1 LLSFDFGIRLMWK
14 KGVKYMHFS
23 PRFEWLGMVFDIP
36 TMIMIVVTSLVVLL
50 LVTGLSRN
58 LTAGVPKGAQNL
70 MEWIVDFVYGIAG
83 GFMKPKRAATFVTL
97 GVTLFLYIFI
107 GNQLGLLFN
116 VNTSHHHISDRFM
129 DMLTVSTSPEAK
141 EEKVH
146 HIQEEMANPNG
157 HGVVVAWWKSPTAA
171 PSVTFALALIV
182 LLYSHYL
189 GIRKSFTH
197 WLKHTFLNPIHIL
210 EEFII
215 KPLTLPLR
223 LFGNIF
229 AGEVLIAFLL
239 AVGIFGSIPLFLWLG
254 YSVFVGSVQAFIFT
268 TLTMVYISQQV
279 NEDH

>member
-1 LLSFDFGIRLMWK
+1 
-14 KGVKYMHFS
+14 VKNVHHTL
-23 PRFEWLGMVFDIP
+23 RFEWLGMVFDIP
-36 TMIMIVVTSLVVLL
+36 TIIMILVTSLLVLL
-50 LVTGLSRN
+50 LVVGLTRN
-58 LTAGVPKGAQNL
+58 LTTGVPKGAQNL
-70 MEWIVDFVYGIAG
+70 MEWIVDFVSGIAG
-83 GFMKPKRAATFVTL
+83 GFMKPQTAAKFVTL
-97 GVTLFLYIFI
+97 GVTLFLYIFL

-116 VNTSHHHISDRFM
+116 VNTAHHNTADQKVSEQVI
-129 DMLTVSTSPEAK
+129 DMLTVSGTPEAEMQK
-141 EEKVH
+141 REQILEELNSTDPH
-146 HIQEEMANPNG
+146 S
-157 HGVVVAWWKSPTAA
+157 HGVVISWWKSPTAA
-171 PSVTFALALIV
+171 PSVTFALAFVV
-182 LLYSHYL
+182 LLYSHIL
-189 GIRKSFTH
+189 GIRKSFVG

-279 NEDH
+279 NDHH

>member
-1 LLSFDFGIRLMWK
+1 
-14 KGVKYMHFS
+14 MHNS
-23 PRFEWLGMVFDIP
+23 LRFEWLGMAFDIS
-36 TMIMIVVTSLVVLL
+36 TILMILVTSLVVLL
-50 LVTGLSRN
+50 LCIGLTRN
-58 LTAGVPKGAQNL
+58 LTSATPGGAQNV
-70 MEWIVDFVYGIAG
+70 MEWIVDFVTGITKSYITPKKAAG
-83 GFMKPKRAATFVTL
+83 FVSL
-97 GVTLFLYIFI
+97 SLTLFLYIFL

-116 VNTSHHHISDRFM
+116 VNTAHHNLPGQEVSEKVK
-129 DMLTVSTSPEAK
+129 DMLTLSTDEQTKAAKMAKLEEELNSPD
-141 EEKVH
+141 
-146 HIQEEMANPNG
+146 G
-157 HGVVVAWWKSPTAA
+157 HGAEIGWWKSPTAT

-182 LLYSHYL
+182 LLYAHYL
-189 GIRKSFTH
+189 GIKKSFGG

-239 AVGIFGSIPLFLWLG
+239 SVGIFGSIPLFIWLG

-268 TLTMVYISQQV
+268 TLAMVYISQQV

>member
-1 LLSFDFGIRLMWK
+1 
-14 KGVKYMHFS
+14 MHYS
-23 PRFEWLGMVFDIP
+23 LRFEWLGMVFDIS
-36 TMIMIVVTSLVVLL
+36 TILMILVTSLVVLFMCIGM
-50 LVTGLSRN
+50 TRK
-58 LTAGVPKGAQNL
+58 LTSATPGGTQNV
-70 MEWIVDFVYGIAG
+70 MEWIVDFVTGITKSYITPKKAAG
-83 GFMKPKRAATFVTL
+83 FVSL
-97 GVTLFLYIFI
+97 ALTLFLYIFL

-116 VNTSHHHISDRFM
+116 VNTAHHNSHGQEVSQGFI
-129 DMLTVSTSPEAK
+129 DMLTVSTSNEMK
-141 EEKVH
+141 QQKLEKVT
-146 HIQEEMANPNG
+146 EELNSTDPHA
-157 HGVVVAWWKSPTAA
+157 HGVVISWWKSPTAT

-189 GIRKSFTH
+189 GIKKSFGG

-239 AVGIFGSIPLFLWLG
+239 SVGIFGSIPLFIWLG

-268 TLTMVYISQQV
+268 TLAMVYLSQQV

>member
-1 LLSFDFGIRLMWK
+1 
-14 KGVKYMHFS
+14 MHFS
-23 PRFEWLGMVFDIP
+23 PRIDVFGMVFDIP
-36 TMIMIVVTSLVVLL
+36 TIIMIVVTSLIVFL
-50 LVTGLSRN
+50 LVAGLSRN

-70 MEWIVDFVYGIAG
+70 MEWIVDFVHGIAG
-83 GFMKPKRAATFVTL
+83 GFMKPKMAATMVTL

-107 GNQLGLLFN
+107 GNQLGLILN

-129 DMLTVSTSPEAK
+129 EMLTVSTSPEA
-141 EEKVH
+141 EEQKRH
-146 HIQEEMANPNG
+146 HIQEELANPNG

-182 LLYSHYL
+182 LLYSHIL
-189 GIRKSFTH
+189 GIRKSFGG